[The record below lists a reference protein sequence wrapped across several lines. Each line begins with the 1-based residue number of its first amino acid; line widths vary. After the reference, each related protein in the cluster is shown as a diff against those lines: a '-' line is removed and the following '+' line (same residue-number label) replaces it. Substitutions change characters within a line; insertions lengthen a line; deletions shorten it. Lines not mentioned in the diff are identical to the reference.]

1 MNQYDSG
8 IHFKGNTQQEVLQFP
23 APGVLSEDLPI
34 AFVF

>member
-8 IHFKGNTQQEVLQFP
+8 IYFKGNTQQEVLHLP
-23 APGVLSEDLPI
+23 APGVLSEDRPI